1 MARKHAFQSQSQSQS
16 QAETQTA
23 PAAAQEPPPRFFDEM
38 RRPDGGIRTAYRDFW
53 KLIEEIPREQLLLKQ
68 AEADALFRRV
78 GITFLVYGEGGSTE
92 RLIPFDI
99 VPRIIDAAE
108 WKVIEE
114 GCIQRV
120 KALNAFLHDIYHDQ
134 EILRAGVVPKEM
146 VYRNPAYRP
155 EMQGVDL
162 ARRVYSHVSGIDIV
176 CIGPA
181 DFYVLEDNLRTPSG
195 VSYVLENREVMMR
208 LFPEA
213 FAKQRVAPV
222 GNYPERL
229 LHNLRAVSP
238 TDVSEPTVVLL
249 TPGRYNSA
257 YFEHLF
263 LAEQMGIELVE
274 GRDLFVRDGRVWMRT
289 TEGPLRVDV
298 IYRRIDDDFM
308 DPLAFRADSMLGVPG
323 ILSVVRAGR
332 VSLANGFGAGVADD
346 KAMYSFVPEIIRF
359 YLGEKPV
366 LNNVQTWRLGEAEA
380 RKYVLDHL
388 HELVV
393 KEVHG
398 SGGYGM
404 LVGPA
409 ATKAERESYKRRLL
423 NDPANF
429 IAQPTLALST
439 CPTFSKAGI
448 APRHVDL
455 RPYVLSGETTSVIPG
470 GLTRVALREGSLV
483 VNSSQGGGVK
493 DTWVLER

>member
-1 MARKHAFQSQSQSQS
+1 MASPALRGRSLEIR
-16 QAETQTA
+16 AEA
-23 PAAAQEPPPRFFDEM
+23 PRFFDEM
-38 RRPDGGIRTAYRDFW
+38 RRPDAKLRPAYREFM
-53 KLIEEIPREQLLLKQ
+53 KLFERLPREQVALKQ
-68 AEADALFRRV
+68 AEADALFRRL

-99 VPRIIDAAE
+99 VPRILDAME
-108 WKVIEE
+108 WQLIEH

-120 KALNAFLHDIYHDQ
+120 KALNLFLHDIYHGR
-134 EILRAGVVPKEM
+134 EIVKAGIVPADM
-146 VYRNPAYRP
+146 VYRNEAFRP

-162 ARRVYSHVSGIDIV
+162 PRKVYAHVSGIDI
-176 CIGPA
+176 IRTGPS
-181 DFYVLEDNLRTPSG
+181 DFCVLEDNLRTPSG

-213 FAKQRVAPV
+213 FTGQKVAPV

-229 LHNLRAVSP
+229 LSNLRAVAP
-238 TDVSEPTVVLL
+238 VDDREPTVVLL
-249 TPGRYNSA
+249 TPGRFNSA

-274 GRDLFVRDGRVWMRT
+274 GPDLFVRDARVWMRT
-289 TEGPLRVDV
+289 TEGPVRVDV
-298 IYRRIDDDFM
+298 IYRRIDDAFM
-308 DPLAFRADSMLGVPG
+308 DPLAFRPDSMLGVPG

-332 VSLANGFGAGVADD
+332 VTLANAFGGGVADD
-346 KAMYSFVPEIIRF
+346 KAMYSYVPQIIEF

-366 LNNVQTWRLGEAEA
+366 LANVHTWRLRHPED
-380 RKYVLDHL
+380 RRYVLDRL

-404 LVGPA
+404 LIGPA
-409 ATKAERESYKRRLL
+409 STKAEREAYSRRILA
-423 NDPANF
+423 NPANF

-439 CPTFSKAGI
+439 CPTYVEKGL

-455 RPYVLSGETTSVIPG
+455 RPYVLAGETISVIPG

-493 DTWVLER
+493 DTWVLEG